1 MADMYNSSPSGG
13 ANARGTYLYVAS
25 QIRAAIRRGDFPEK
39 LPTEGDFAETYAT
52 DRSSIRRALKV
63 LRDEGTIET
72 VQGLGSFVAGT
83 GDRRPVLQ
91 RLRDLLIS
99 GGYRPGD
106 RLPSLRE
113 MARELDVSMPTARK
127 ALAQLEGQGV
137 VHISTNTRRGH
148 TLLTPLTDKERP

>member
-1 MADMYNSSPSGG
+1 MYNSSPPGV
-13 ANARGTYLYVAS
+13 NARDTYLRVAN
-25 QIRAAIRRGDFPEK
+25 QIRTAIRRGDFQEK
-39 LPTEGDFAETYAT
+39 LPTEGEFSQMYTM

-83 GDRRPVLQ
+83 GDRRPVIQ

-99 GGYRPGD
+99 GDYKPGD
-106 RLPSLRE
+106 QLPTLRE
-113 MARELDVSMPTARK
+113 VARKLDVSMPTARK

-137 VHISTNTRRGH
+137 VHISSNTRRGH
-148 TLLTPLTDKERP
+148 TLLTPLTDKE